1 VGVVVFGWNPLLKGS
16 RKQQVIEVNG
26 HSFLI
31 SPQEVNQRLMDV
43 DWKASMNME
52 EEQQN
57 RKKKSFL
64 LSHASQFL
72 FGLLF
77 EYILL

>member
-16 RKQQVIEVNG
+16 RKQQVIEVND

-57 RKKKSFL
+57 RKKKSLL
-64 LSHASQFL
+64 LSHTSQFL